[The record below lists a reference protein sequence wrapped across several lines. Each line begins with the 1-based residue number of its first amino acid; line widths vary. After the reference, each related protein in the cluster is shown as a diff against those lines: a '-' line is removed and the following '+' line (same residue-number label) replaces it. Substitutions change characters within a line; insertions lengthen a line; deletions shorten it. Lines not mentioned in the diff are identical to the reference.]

1 MADGIIVLMELLL
14 DRAGVVL
21 QTLLLL
27 EVEQLHQLILKDLPV
42 VKDLTLLVEVEVL
55 VVQVFLILIIL
66 MREDMVE

>member
-1 MADGIIVLMELLL
+1 MADGIIVLMELLV